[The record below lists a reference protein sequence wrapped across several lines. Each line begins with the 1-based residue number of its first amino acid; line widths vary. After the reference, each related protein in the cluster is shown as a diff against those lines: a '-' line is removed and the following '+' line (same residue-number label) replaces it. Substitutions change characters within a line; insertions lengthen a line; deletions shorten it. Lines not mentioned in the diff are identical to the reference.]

1 MDKLQIISEL
11 KDRKCQLEDFDFN
24 EVSEC
29 NKLTFR
35 TQNEIACYVT
45 SILEKH
51 KLQNSSD
58 LIQATRCLREDF
70 LLDVL
75 SEGEQGMTFRVTL
88 KGYDK
93 PFAVMKISTEIVP
106 VQQDNIVHEIVI
118 GLILNDMRKFT
129 PNFMFTYGGF
139 ICSPPV
145 DRIRIVKQNEL
156 DTSFNKIFI
165 IPEKLMDLYFELLEE
180 FGEDEDLPEIDD
192 RSVFIDYLPTLRSII
207 LRLMHKSR
215 TEPSTKLIK
224 QLKNELRA
232 VMNETKMFSKHLS
245 SKNKE
250 RDAAK
255 LKEYLLYVNEMLE
268 TIAQNEDEIE
278 QKLNELSSS
287 KTSATEQ
294 LNLLCSSDDKS
305 VIVLTE
311 FFEGAEELRTF
322 IDGDASRKSKSQVIY
337 QCVLSLIIAHKKL
350 GYMHKDFHPGNILVQ
365 KNECTLKY
373 VLDDNV
379 IEFES
384 EYIARIID
392 YGFSKVEY
400 KGNTIKPI
408 FTSERCN
415 TQYEERQ
422 DEPDLKWMRHLI
434 SKLSP
439 GTVNQ
444 FTVDLLNL
452 ETYDE
457 MEEYILS
464 NY

>member
-1 MDKLQIISEL
+1 
-11 KDRKCQLEDFDFN
+11 
-24 EVSEC
+24 
-29 NKLTFR
+29 
-35 TQNEIACYVT
+35 
-45 SILEKH
+45 
-51 KLQNSSD
+51 
-58 LIQATRCLREDF
+58 
-70 LLDVL
+70 
-75 SEGEQGMTFRVTL
+75 
-88 KGYDK
+88 
-93 PFAVMKISTEIVP
+93 
-106 VQQDNIVHEIVI
+106 
-118 GLILNDMRKFT
+118 
-129 PNFMFTYGGF
+129 
-139 ICSPPV
+139 
-145 DRIRIVKQNEL
+145 
-156 DTSFNKIFI
+156 
-165 IPEKLMDLYFELLEE
+165 MDLYFELLEE
-180 FGEDEDLPEIDD
+180 FGEDEDLPETDD

-365 KNECTLKY
+365 KNGCTLKY

-408 FTSERCN
+408 FTSERWN